1 MADLDYRQLC
11 EQILE
16 AIGGAEN
23 VATMGFCMTRLRFTL
38 KDQTKAND
46 AKARQVKGVKGVAK
60 AGGQYQLIIGSGEVE
75 KYANAMKQI
84 ATFESADYSGI
95 GNVKFTDLI
104 MDVLMGSV
112 APWLGALMGSLFIRA
127 ILSLLSQLGILSA
140 GSGTYQF
147 FDTMSG
153 AMTYFLPVFIGFTA
167 AEKLGTNRYIG
178 ALIGAILIYPAMS
191 SAIAEGTVNIFGLTI
206 NNFTYTGT
214 VIPIL
219 LSCVLLKYVEKLAKK
234 IVPQVV
240 YIFGVTMLELIIVVP
255 ITFLIV
261 GPLGNMITSVVTS
274 FILWLSNT
282 AGFLAPAFVSLL
294 LPFMVMGGLHVGLFG
309 IIGVMIASN
318 GFDPV
323 IMPAFMVYNVGVAGT
338 ALAYALKNKDP
349 EKKSTGFSSA
359 LAGVLGISEPSLFG
373 VVFQDKT
380 CMISTMIG
388 MFIAGA
394 ISGIAGYK
402 VTVPISQSIFSIPA
416 AAGIPGNVAAAAI
429 SFAAAIVCNF
439 VVTYVMLSARE
450 RKQA

>member
-23 VATMGFCMTRLRFTL
+23 VVTMGFCMTRLRFTL
-38 KDQTKAND
+38 KDQSKADD

-84 ATFESADYSGI
+84 ATFENADYSGI
-95 GNVKFTDLI
+95 GNVKITDLI
-104 MDVLMGSV
+104 LDVLMGSI
-112 APWLGALMGSLFIRA
+112 APWLGALMGSLFIQA
-127 ILSLLSQLGILSA
+127 LLSLFSQIGILSA
-140 GSGTYQF
+140 ASPTYQF
-147 FDTMSG
+147 FNTMAG
-153 AMTYFLPVFIGFTA
+153 AVTYFMPIFIGFTC
-167 AEKLGTNRYIG
+167 AEKIGTNKYIG
-178 ALIGAILIYPAMS
+178 ALIGAILVYPSMMT
-191 SAIAEGTVNIFGLTI
+191 AIADGTVNIFGLAI
-206 NNFTYTGT
+206 RNFTYTGT
-214 VIPIL
+214 TIPVI

-234 IVPQVV
+234 IVPQVI

-255 ITFLIV
+255 LTYLIV
-261 GPLGNMITSVVTS
+261 GPVGNLITSAVTS

-282 AGFLAPAFVSLL
+282 AGFLAPAFASLL
-294 LPFMVMGGLHVGLFG
+294 LPFMVMGGLHVGLFS
-309 IIGVMIASN
+309 IIFMMIESV
-318 GFDPV
+318 GYDPI

-380 CMISTMIG
+380 CMLGTMIG

-394 ISGIAGYK
+394 ITGIVGYK
-402 VTVPISQSIFSIPA
+402 VTAPISQSIFSIPA
-416 AAGIPGNVAAAAI
+416 AAGLPGNVAAAAI
-429 SFAAAIVCNF
+429 SFVATLVCNF
-439 VVTYVMLSARE
+439 VVTYVLLSARE
-450 RKQA
+450 KKQA

>member
-16 AIGGAEN
+16 AIGGADN

-38 KDQTKAND
+38 KDQSKADD
-46 AKARQVKGVKGVAK
+46 AKVRQVKGVKGVAK
-60 AGGQYQLIIGSGEVE
+60 AGGQYQLIIGTGEVE

-84 ATFESADYSGI
+84 ATFESADYSGV
-95 GNVKFTDLI
+95 GNVKITDLI

-112 APWLGALMGSLFIRA
+112 APWLGALMGSLFIQA
-127 ILSLLSQLGILSA
+127 ILSLLSQLGVLSA
-140 GSGTYQF
+140 ESGTYQF
-147 FDTMSG
+147 FNTMSG

-178 ALIGAILIYPAMS
+178 ALIGAILIYPSMS
-191 SAIAEGTVNIFGLTI
+191 SAIAEGTVNVFGI
-206 NNFTYTGT
+206 PIQNFTYTGT
-214 VIPIL
+214 IIPIL

-234 IVPQVV
+234 IVPQVI

-255 ITFLIV
+255 LTFLIV
-261 GPLGNMITSVVTS
+261 GPLGSLITSVITS
-274 FILWLSNT
+274 FILWVNDI

-323 IMPAFMVYNVGVAGT
+323 IMPSFMVYNVGVAGT

-359 LAGVLGISEPSLFG
+359 LAGILGISEPSLFG

-380 CMISTMIG
+380 CMLGTMIG

-394 ISGIAGYK
+394 ITGLAGYK
-402 VTVPISQSIFSIPA
+402 VTVPIAQSVFSIPA
-416 AAGIPGNVAAAAI
+416 AAGIPGNVVAAAI
-429 SFAAAIVCNF
+429 SFVAAIVCNF
-439 VVTYVMLSARE
+439 VVTYVLLSARDK
-450 RKQA
+450 KQA